1 MSEMDEER
9 SVKKTADIVIGEDL
23 SLLSVEELEERI
35 SACEKEIERIRSELN
50 AKKSSLAAA
59 HSIFKQ

>member
-1 MSEMDEER
+1 MSEMDDER
-9 SVKKTADIVIGEDL
+9 SAKKTAEIVIGEDL

-35 SACEKEIERIRSELN
+35 SACETEIERIRSELD

-59 HSIFKQ
+59 QAIFKQ

>member
-23 SLLSVEELEERI
+23 SLLSLEELEERI

-50 AKKSSLAAA
+50 DKKSSLAAA
-59 HSIFKQ
+59 NAIFKQ

>member
-9 SVKKTADIVIGEDL
+9 SVKKAADIVIGEDL

-35 SACEKEIERIRSELN
+35 SACEREIERIRSELN
-50 AKKSSLAAA
+50 AKQSSLAAA
-59 HSIFKQ
+59 HAIFKQ